1 MHKFRKSR
9 DRISTNYNNTRLK
22 NIVYSNL
29 LLSAVLF
36 FAAVTVVTL
45 ANVFP
50 ELVLFTGIYG
60 MFSSLLNYLV
70 QRYTN

>member
-36 FAAVTVVTL
+36 FVAVTVVTL